1 MKFIAILMGGLF
13 LTSAVMAVGMQEKP
27 ASPPQEM
34 SPQEK
39 LKLLK
44 EVHNYNEVFDNYHT
58 GGIPY
63 EPPQNIK
70 GK

>member
-1 MKFIAILMGGLF
+1 MGGL
-13 LTSAVMAVGMQEKP
+13 LLSTAVMAAATQENPSQTPK
-27 ASPPQEM
+27 ATVQEI

-44 EVHNYNEVFDNYHT
+44 EIHSYNEVFDNYHT

-63 EPPQNIK
+63 EPSATIK